1 MKSLSFL
8 IAALNGAEYPDLLKG
23 RLGEGIDYR
32 VATTIEESLAQYDGQ
47 QVLLARPD
55 FAAAILNTQPPIDW
69 IQSTWACVTPLI
81 NHPNKNYTLIIH

>member
-8 IAALNGAEYPDLLKG
+8 IAAHNGAEYPDLLKG

-55 FAAAILNTQPPIDW
+55 FAAAI
-69 IQSTWACVTPLI
+69 
-81 NHPNKNYTLIIH
+81 